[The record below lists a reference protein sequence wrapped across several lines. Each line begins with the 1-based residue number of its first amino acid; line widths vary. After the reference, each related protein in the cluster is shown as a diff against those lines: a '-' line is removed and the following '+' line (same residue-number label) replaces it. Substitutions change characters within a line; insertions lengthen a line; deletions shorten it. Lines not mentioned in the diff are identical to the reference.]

1 MNEPAKPATSKKAA
15 LAEAARTAWRRLRG
29 GKLTPARAA
38 ASVAVGLAIGVLP
51 LWGVHWFL
59 VLAICMPL
67 RLDAGV
73 AYLAANVSLPIFA
86 PFITFAE
93 VEVGARMLH
102 GAWVSLTPS
111 EVKNLALGT
120 VAAEVALGTAVV
132 SVASALT
139 GGALTYGLV
148 SLRKRS

>member
-1 MNEPAKPATSKKAA
+1 M
-15 LAEAARTAWRRLRG
+15 RG

-59 VLAICMPL
+59 VLAICVPL

-111 EVKNLALGT
+111 EVKHLDLGT
-120 VAAEVALGTAVV
+120 VAMEVVLGTGVV
-132 SVASALT
+132 SIASAVT

-148 SLRKRS
+148 SLRNRS